1 MIIFFIFGIQPTKYH
16 NMKTFSKL
24 ANAKLLD
31 KKGLRQITG
40 GKICVCG
47 RPCPDPNQPPPRECD

>member
-1 MIIFFIFGIQPTKYH
+1 MIIFLSLVYNQHKYH